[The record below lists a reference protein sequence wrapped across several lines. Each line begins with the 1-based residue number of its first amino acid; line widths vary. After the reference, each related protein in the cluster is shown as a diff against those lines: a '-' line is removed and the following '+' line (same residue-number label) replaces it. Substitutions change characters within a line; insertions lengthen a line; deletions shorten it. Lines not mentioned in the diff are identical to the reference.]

1 MLDHGPGRSS
11 ASGASFGAGHRA
23 PAGEPAAK
31 AGEGGC
37 YSVNVTQSLSTRAKA
52 ALVNQ
57 LLSALSGRSDATL
70 IQLTR
75 LAEHFPRDPIHRKQI
90 AWIRERFEENHP
102 AVQLARR
109 ILNETHPNVRRGL
122 LMNLF
127 VRGLWVGNAVRE
139 EMQAQKGFRP
149 PYLIVIS
156 PTMRCNL
163 RCPGCYAGTYQQDE
177 ELSPERLDQL
187 VAEAKELAMHFIVIS
202 GGEPFLR
209 PDLLTLFEKH
219 PDVAFM
225 IYTNGTQIDE
235 AMAKRL
241 AELGNAAPAISVEG
255 FEAETDA
262 RRGRGVYRRV
272 EAAMKALRDAGCL
285 FGFSATVTR
294 QNADLIASDAFIDHY
309 VNLGCYLGWFFLY
322 LPVGRAPDLSLMP
335 TPEQRDRLRQK
346 VLEIRRTRPIF
357 VVDFW
362 DDGPLSG
369 GCIAGGRTYAHINH
383 RGDVEPCVFAHFAVD
398 NIREKSLEEA
408 LNSPFFQRIRA
419 RQPYSEN
426 ELRPCM
432 IIDHPHILREIVAE
446 SGARS
451 TDGGGETLL
460 VEHAAA
466 LDAYAR
472 RYAELAEPAWQ
483 QGYEWAKGGLL

>member
-1 MLDHGPGRSS
+1 M
-11 ASGASFGAGHRA
+11 
-23 PAGEPAAK
+23 
-31 AGEGGC
+31 
-37 YSVNVTQSLSTRAKA
+37 NVRESLSTTTKA
-52 ALVNQ
+52 VLVDQ
-57 LLSALSGRSDATL
+57 LLSALGGRSDATL
-70 IQLTR
+70 IRLTR
-75 LAEHFPRDPIHRKQI
+75 VAEHLPRDPKHRRQI

-102 AVQLARR
+102 AVKLARR

-127 VRGLWVGNAVRE
+127 VRGLWVGNAVRDDLRTE
-139 EMQAQKGFRP
+139 KGFRP
-149 PYLIVIS
+149 PFLLVVS

-163 RCPGCYAGTYQQDE
+163 RCTGCYAGAYPQRE
-177 ELSPERLDQL
+177 ELSPERLDRL
-187 VAEAKELAMHFIVIS
+187 VSEAKELGMHFMVIS

-219 PDVAFM
+219 SDVAFLV
-225 IYTNGTQIDE
+225 YTNGTLID
-235 AMAKRL
+235 ADVARRL

-255 FEAETDA
+255 FAAETDA
-262 RRGRGVYRRV
+262 RRGPGTYAKV

-294 QNADLIASDAFIDHY
+294 QNAELITSDAFIDRY
-309 VNLGCYLGWFFLY
+309 VELGCYIGWYFHY
-322 LPVGRAPDLSLMP
+322 LPVGRAPSLEMMP
-335 TPEQRDRLRQK
+335 TPQQRHRLREK

-362 DDGPLSG
+362 NDGPLTG
-369 GCIAGGRTYAHINH
+369 GCIAGGRNYAHINH

-398 NIREKSLEEA
+398 NIHQKSLEEA

-419 RQPYSEN
+419 RQPFSEN

-460 VEHAAA
+460 VKHAPALDSYAQQYAA
-466 LDAYAR
+466 LAD
-472 RYAELAEPAWQ
+472 PAWESD
-483 QGYEWAKGGLL
+483 YEWAKRGELL